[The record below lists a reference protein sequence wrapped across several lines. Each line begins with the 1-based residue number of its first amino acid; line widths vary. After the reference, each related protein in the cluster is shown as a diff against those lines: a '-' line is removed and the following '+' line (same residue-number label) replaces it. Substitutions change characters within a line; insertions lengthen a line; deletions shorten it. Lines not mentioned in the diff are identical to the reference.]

1 MSLLLIVF
9 LSITASLSAMA
20 AEPQHGVERPAPKK
34 VNADANVFISPEDKD
49 KIARLLQEGQRLR
62 DLYSSEEYISMFMAR
77 QFLGTPYVSHTL
89 DRTDSE
95 HMVVNLHEL
104 DCTTFVENVAALTL
118 CALRGKTKV
127 ADYVGML
134 RRLRYRGGVMS
145 YENRLH
151 YYQWWVTDNQAMG
164 LVRQIDEPVQ
174 IFRGRQKL
182 RINYMSTHAQSYA
195 MLRNHPERVRA
206 LKTLEDQTN
215 GTEVRY
221 IPTVLVADKVLMQ
234 QVVHNGDII
243 AIVTAKNNLDTSHLG
258 IASWHQDG
266 LHLINASSMRRNGN
280 QVVEPSE
287 SLYDYLRGQPSA
299 LGIRVARIVNK

>member
-1 MSLLLIVF
+1 
-9 LSITASLSAMA
+9 
-20 AEPQHGVERPAPKK
+20 
-34 VNADANVFISPEDKD
+34 
-49 KIARLLQEGQRLR
+49 
-62 DLYSSEEYISMFMAR
+62 
-77 QFLGTPYVSHTL
+77 
-89 DRTDSE
+89 
-95 HMVVNLHEL
+95 
-104 DCTTFVENVAALTL
+104 
-118 CALRGKTKV
+118 
-127 ADYVGML
+127 
-134 RRLRYRGGVMS
+134 
-145 YENRLH
+145 
-151 YYQWWVTDNQAMG
+151 
-164 LVRQIDEPVQ
+164 
-174 IFRGRQKL
+174 
-182 RINYMSTHAQSYA
+182 MSTHAQSYA